1 MAKRGPL
8 SAAHKAAISAGL
20 KRYHAGRGSSSGG
33 SSGGGGR
40 RSAAST
46 PKTKTASVAPPK
58 VSKASGKSG
67 SSKPPAIE
75 KINKPQRPV
84 IQNISTGKPIS
95 REEAARI
102 MFGSAGAAKKL
113 AAGKKARRRR

>member
-20 KRYHAGRGSSSGG
+20 KRYHAGRGSSGG
-33 SSGGGGR
+33 SGGGK

-46 PKTKTASVAPPK
+46 PKAKVASVAPPK

-67 SSKPPAIE
+67 SPKPPVIE
-75 KINKPQRPV
+75 KINKPKRPV
-84 IQNISTGKPIS
+84 IQDISTGKPIS
-95 REEAARI
+95 REEAAIR
-102 MFGSAGAAKKL
+102 MFGTAGARKKL
-113 AAGKKARRRR
+113 AAGKKARRR